1 MNDDDFIENEEFQFE
16 KLIDEFLDKRNQ
28 QYKLSLELKQVMKR
42 IYYLKKKFRNTEPE
56 EFDFEKGTV
65 KLKKFISKF
74 SSILSKDF
82 QKLSN
87 EEKRKMFKTGLLSLR
102 FKLNPYK
109 YQKIKDTNKE
119 TPIDKY
125 VEERKRTNEFYLNT
139 NWSDDNK
146 SEIDNFKKDLKEKWE
161 IWDSEVFNEEKFMKE
176 LIEDE
181 DEDETEDDEEYY
193 REIIEETSPDPI
205 YFTDD
210 DPADLEENIE
220 YIEKGFLHPT
230 ISDDHPIISDEENK
244 QELKEIAE
252 EKKYFN
258 QKDREEKVKEKK
270 FELLEL
276 KKKQLNKIKK
286 ETDKLEKAIKE
297 EEEEIK
303 KDNIDDDDMIPW

>member
-1 MNDDDFIENEEFQFE
+1 MNDDDFIENDEFQFKE
-16 KLIDEFLDKRNQ
+16 LIDQFLDKRNQ

-65 KLKKFISKF
+65 KLKKFVSKF

-82 QKLSN
+82 QKLSD
-87 EEKRKMFKTGLLSLR
+87 EEKREMFKTGLLSLR

-125 VEERKRTNEFYLNT
+125 AEERKKTNEFYLNT

-146 SEIDNFKKDLKEKWE
+146 TEMDNFKKDLKKKWE
-161 IWDSEVFNEEKFMKE
+161 IWDSEVFDEEKFMKE
-176 LIEDE
+176 LIENE

-210 DPADLEENIE
+210 DPADVEENIE
-220 YIEKGFLHPT
+220 YIEKGFFHPT
-230 ISDDHPIISDEENK
+230 VSNEDDKEEV
-244 QELKEIAE
+244 KETVE
-252 EKKYFN
+252 EKKYFD
-258 QKDREEKVKEKK
+258 QKDREEKLKEKK
-270 FELLEL
+270 FDLLEL
-276 KKKQLNKIKK
+276 KKEQLNKIKK
-286 ETDKLEKAIKE
+286 ETDKLEKVIKE
-297 EEEEIK
+297 EEEKIK